1 MSSILKPN
9 LIVHADW
16 STYPKKRWMCLASF
30 QKGQSYTVEA
40 PEQAGNLTDFFHRL
54 MVRAD
59 NGSVVVGFDF
69 PIGLPQ
75 EYAELAGISGFVE
88 SLNTFGK
95 GSWSEF
101 YNIAAKPTEIGL
113 RRPFYPYRP
122 GGTSHK
128 QLYEGL
134 GVPNIES
141 LRRICERKTQFRG
154 SASPLFWTLGGQ
166 QVGRAAISGWRDL
179 IAPALC
185 DKSMQIAIWPFHGQL
200 SGLIR
205 PGQIV
210 IVETYPAE
218 GCLHIGLTPPG
229 RGWSKRSQSDRVRI
243 SDKIFGWVRKRNV
256 SLSPNLEN
264 EIRSGFGDSKDG
276 EDRFDSVIGLLSML
290 ETVLGYRKTGEPD
303 LPSIR
308 SIEGWIF
315 GLRYCI

>member
-1 MSSILKPN
+1 MTSIPKPN
-9 LIVHADW
+9 LIAHADW
-16 STYPKKRWMCLASF
+16 STDPKKRWMCLASF

-40 PEQAGNLTDFFHRL
+40 PEQAGNLTDLFHRL

-122 GGTSHK
+122 GGTSQK
-128 QLYEGL
+128 QLYETLGL
-134 GVPNIES
+134 PNMDS

-166 QVGRAAISGWRDL
+166 QVGRAAIVGWRDL
-179 IAPALC
+179 IVPALS
-185 DKSMQIAIWPFHGQL
+185 DKSLQISIWPFHGQFNE
-200 SGLIR
+200 LIK
-205 PGQIV
+205 PG
-210 IVETYPAE
+210 TN
-218 GCLHIGLTPPG
+218 CN
-229 RGWSKRSQSDRVRI
+229 R
-243 SDKIFGWVRKRNV
+243 
-256 SLSPNLEN
+256 
-264 EIRSGFGDSKDG
+264 
-276 EDRFDSVIGLLSML
+276 
-290 ETVLGYRKTGEPD
+290 
-303 LPSIR
+303 
-308 SIEGWIF
+308 
-315 GLRYCI
+315 